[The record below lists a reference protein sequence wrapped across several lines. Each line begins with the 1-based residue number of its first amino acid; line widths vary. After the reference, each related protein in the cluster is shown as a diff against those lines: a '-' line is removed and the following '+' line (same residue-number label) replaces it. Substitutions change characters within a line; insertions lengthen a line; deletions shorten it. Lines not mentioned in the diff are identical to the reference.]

1 MFAIAFVAV
10 TQERETEAVLRI
22 GNYLSCRNASVVRTH
37 PDPKMSHLVPHNHL
51 EICLSFIL
59 KKSTLTNIYLAI
71 YSFCSSLAIFHVTG
85 YFS

>member
-1 MFAIAFVAV
+1 MFATAFVAV
-10 TQERETEAVLRI
+10 TQEREKE

-51 EICLSFIL
+51 EICLSFIF
-59 KKSTLTNIYLAI
+59 KKSTLTNIYWAI

-85 YFS
+85 YFP